1 MGRMGAAQ
9 RRKNRRRRIP
19 INTNNP
25 YHRGAGLYELNL
37 ALPLISRIRRQ
48 EARAVEN
55 LIQRHA
61 HSGRTALEVGP
72 GTGFYTLMLAR
83 AFREVVAVEDSP
95 RMAQILKRKLAAANL
110 RNVTVVNHEF
120 LALPLDDRF
129 DVAIAIGV
137 LDYIADPA
145 QFVAKMCGAA
155 RRAVIVT
162 APQRGMWGT
171 CFRAGGRLRKTAVY
185 CHDRRAPIA
194 WAPGWRCSV
203 TEVGL
208 NSRVTRGLTLVVTLE
223 PAQVGVSVRTP

>member
-1 MGRMGAAQ
+1 VRRLSAA
-9 RRKNRRRRIP
+9 KETASENHIK
-19 INTNNP
+19 TNNP

-48 EARAVEN
+48 EARAVES

-61 HSGRTALEVGP
+61 HSYGTALEVGP
-72 GTGFYTLMLAR
+72 GTGFYTVMLAQ

-95 RMAQILKRKLAAANL
+95 RMAEILKRKLTAADV
-110 RNVTVVNHEF
+110 RNVTVVNHDF
-120 LALPLDDRF
+120 LALALEDHF
-129 DVAIAIGV
+129 DVAMAIGV

-145 QFVAKMCGAA
+145 RFVAKMCAAA
-155 RRAVIVT
+155 RRAVILT
-162 APQRGMWGT
+162 APQRGMWGA

-185 CHDRRAPIA
+185 CHDRRAPSA

-208 NSRVTRGLTLVVTLE
+208 NSRVTRGLTLVVSLE
-223 PAQVGVSVRTP
+223 PAQVGFSVRTP